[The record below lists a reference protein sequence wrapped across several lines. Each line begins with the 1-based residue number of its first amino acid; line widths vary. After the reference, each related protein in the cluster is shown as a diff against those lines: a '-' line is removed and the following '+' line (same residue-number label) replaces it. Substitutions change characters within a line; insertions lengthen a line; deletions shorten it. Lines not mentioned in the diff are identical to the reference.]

1 MGGGG
6 ERDTKSPHPQHPGP
20 RGRVTAPTPSP
31 ALRGSALFIPRLAR
45 PGSWRGSSRP
55 HALLPGGGPW
65 RGPEHVPGTGG
76 SGVRRGTAVAP
87 PWAESPTRGSSSSS
101 PPSPPRPTAPLPRP
115 SATRR
120 PARWG
125 RSQGPALPP
134 ADAHPPPT
142 APPLPGSA
150 AHGPRGVGGPPEP
163 ALRPRAAGAPDVP
176 APAAPRRGTH
186 GAGGQ
191 LTPLPGAGGAP
202 RPRRADPSPVGCR
215 ISPLQ
220 GGSPGPNGTP
230 PPPGCP
236 APPEGCPSP
245 AGAGAASRPGRR
257 KAPCPGPTPTPTRGP
272 AEPPPR
278 RSPDP
283 GAAQHGESRRPP
295 RLRDRS
301 GRGGLRGGTCVSPT
315 REPLTK
321 TTRDR
326 FLIAGS
332 ACQSGGARE
341 GAGGRGV
348 AGLCSDRLRGVP
360 VRIVSKAELA
370 VATGWACLWVDW
382 RACWSP
388 W

>member
-1 MGGGG
+1 M
-6 ERDTKSPHPQHPGP
+6 
-20 RGRVTAPTPSP
+20 
-31 ALRGSALFIPRLAR
+31 
-45 PGSWRGSSRP
+45 
-55 HALLPGGGPW
+55 
-65 RGPEHVPGTGG
+65 
-76 SGVRRGTAVAP
+76 RRGTAVAP

-230 PPPGCP
+230 PPRAALLPPRAVRPPPGQ
-236 APPEGCPSP
+236 A
-245 AGAGAASRPGRR
+245 RL
-257 KAPCPGPTPTPTRGP
+257 RGP
-272 AEPPPR
+272 AGERLLVPGPRPRPPAARLSHRPGGAPTRARHSTASPGGPR
-278 RSPDP
+278 GCGT
-283 GAAQHGESRRPP
+283 GAAV
-295 RLRDRS
+295 
-301 GRGGLRGGTCVSPT
+301 GG
-315 REPLTK
+315 
-321 TTRDR
+321 
-326 FLIAGS
+326 
-332 ACQSGGARE
+332 
-341 GAGGRGV
+341 
-348 AGLCSDRLRGVP
+348 
-360 VRIVSKAELA
+360 
-370 VATGWACLWVDW
+370 
-382 RACWSP
+382 
-388 W
+388 